1 MHYTITVRP
10 ADEGFRAL
18 CPQLPGISGQG
29 ATAGQALDAAV
40 AALTK
45 RLVSRGE
52 SPPTIHVVHVTLD
65 QASAHT

>member
-1 MHYTITVRP
+1 MHYTITIRP

-40 AALTK
+40 AALST

-52 SPPTIHVVHVTLD
+52 AVLTVEVVHVTLA
-65 QASAHT
+65 QTSAHT